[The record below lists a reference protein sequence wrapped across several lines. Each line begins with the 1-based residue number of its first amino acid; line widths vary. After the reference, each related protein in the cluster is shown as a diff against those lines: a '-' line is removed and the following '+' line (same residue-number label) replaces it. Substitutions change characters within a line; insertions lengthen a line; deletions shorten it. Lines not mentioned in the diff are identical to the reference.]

1 MGNAII
7 VMSNGDAYHT
17 TDTVADEV
25 LELVKRPDIQ
35 SVTTSFIDTKS
46 NKRVIVFIGQ
56 ISSVVRDEQ

>member
-1 MGNAII
+1 MAAII

-25 LELVKRPDIQ
+25 LELVKRPDVQ
-35 SVTTSFIDTKS
+35 SITTSFLDTKS
-46 NKRVIVFIGQ
+46 RKRVTIFLSQ

>member
-1 MGNAII
+1 MAAII

-25 LELVKRPDIQ
+25 LGLVKLPDLQ
-35 SVTTSFIDTKS
+35 SMTTSFIDTKS
-46 NKRVIVFIGQ
+46 NKRVIVFIWQ

>member
-1 MGNAII
+1 MTAII

-17 TDTVADEV
+17 TDEVADEV
-25 LELVKRPDIQ
+25 LELVKQPDIQ

-56 ISSVVRDEQ
+56 ISSVVRDER

>member
-1 MGNAII
+1 MAAII

-25 LELVKRPDIQ
+25 LELVKRPDVQ

>member
-1 MGNAII
+1 MAAII

-17 TDTVADEV
+17 TNTVADEV
-25 LELVKRPDIQ
+25 LRLIDQVDTTAL
-35 SVTTSFIDTKS
+35 TTSFIDIKS

>member
-1 MGNAII
+1 MAAII

-25 LELVKRPDIQ
+25 LMLVKRPDLQ

-56 ISSVVRDEQ
+56 ISSVVRDDI

>member
-1 MGNAII
+1 MAAII

-25 LELVKRPDIQ
+25 LRLVKLPDVQ
-35 SVTTSFIDTKS
+35 SVTTSFLDTKS
-46 NKRVIVFIGQ
+46 RKRVTIFLSQ

>member
-1 MGNAII
+1 MTAII

-17 TDTVADEV
+17 TDEVADEV

-56 ISSVVRDEQ
+56 ISSVVRDER

>member
-1 MGNAII
+1 MAAII

-25 LELVKRPDIQ
+25 LELVKRPDVQ
-35 SVTTSFIDTKS
+35 SVTISFIDTKS
-46 NKRVIVFIGQ
+46 NKRVVVFIGQ

>member
-1 MGNAII
+1 MTAII
-7 VMSNGDAYHT
+7 VMSNGNAYHT
-17 TDTVADEV
+17 TDEVADEV

>member
-1 MGNAII
+1 MSAII

-25 LELVKRPDIQ
+25 LELVKRPDVQ

-46 NKRVIVFIGQ
+46 NKRVVVFIGQ

>member
-1 MGNAII
+1 MAAII

-17 TDTVADEV
+17 TNTVADEV
-25 LELVKRPDIQ
+25 LELVKRPDVQ

>member
-1 MGNAII
+1 MAAII

-25 LELVKRPDIQ
+25 LELVKRPDVQ

-56 ISSVVRDEQ
+56 ISSVVRDES

>member
-1 MGNAII
+1 MTAII

-17 TDTVADEV
+17 TDEVADEV
-25 LELVKRPDIQ
+25 LELVKQPDIQ

>member
-1 MGNAII
+1 MAAII

-17 TDTVADEV
+17 TNTVADEV
-25 LELVKRPDIQ
+25 LELVKRPTVQ
-35 SVTTSFIDTKS
+35 SVTTSFIDIKS

>member
-1 MGNAII
+1 MAAII

-25 LELVKRPDIQ
+25 LERVKRPELQ

>member
-1 MGNAII
+1 MAAII

-25 LELVKRPDIQ
+25 LELVKRPDVQ
-35 SVTTSFIDTKS
+35 SVTISFIDTKS

>member
-1 MGNAII
+1 MAAII

-17 TDTVADEV
+17 TNTVADEV
-25 LELVKRPDIQ
+25 LELVKRPPVQ
-35 SVTTSFIDTKS
+35 SVTTSFIDIKS

>member
-1 MGNAII
+1 MAAII

-25 LELVKRPDIQ
+25 LGAVKLPDVQ
-35 SVTTSFIDTKS
+35 LMTTSFIDTKS
-46 NKRVIVFIGQ
+46 RKRVTIFLSQ

>member
-1 MGNAII
+1 MAAII

-25 LELVKRPDIQ
+25 LGLVKLPDVQ
-35 SVTTSFIDTKS
+35 LFTTSFLDTKS
-46 NKRVIVFIGQ
+46 RKRVTIFLSQ

>member
-1 MGNAII
+1 MAAII

-25 LELVKRPDIQ
+25 LGLVKRPDVQ